1 LQKTP
6 KNIDEMD
13 TTLSA
18 IVAIDAHGAIG
29 RNGQLLCHLPAD
41 LKHFKAIT
49 TGHSIIM
56 GRKTFESFPR
66 GPLPGRQ
73 NIVVT
78 RNAHY
83 RPQGVTVAHS
93 IDQAIALVEMPGEA
107 FIIGGGTLYKATI
120 GLVST
125 LHLTRIEAAFA
136 EADTF
141 FRTSTPPSGLSPAR
155 SITRPTSATPT
166 PTPSSPSAAS
176 NHRPQVQKKS
186 DRVDIAKLRTARNNT

>member
-1 LQKTP
+1 
-6 KNIDEMD
+6 MD

-18 IVAIDAHGAIG
+18 IGAIDAHGAIG

-107 FIIGGGTLYKATI
+107 FIIGGGTLYQATI

-141 FRTSTPPSGLSPAR
+141 FPH
-155 SITRPTSATPT
+155 ID
-166 PTPSSPSAAS
+166 AAQWAVAS
-176 NHRPQVQKKS
+176 EEHHEA
-186 DRVDIAKLRTARNNT
+186 DERNPYPYTFVTLCRK

>member
-1 LQKTP
+1 
-6 KNIDEMD
+6 MD

-56 GRKTFESFPR
+56 GRKTFESFPH

-107 FIIGGGTLYKATI
+107 FIIGGGSVYAQAMPIANTLEIT
-120 GLVST
+120 
-125 LHLTRIEAAFA
+125 HIEAADPQ
-136 EADTF
+136 ADTHF
-141 FRTSTPPSGLSPAR
+141 PAIDPQQWELVSETAPTADSRSGLTYR
-155 SITRPTSATPT
+155 FATY
-166 PTPSSPSAAS
+166 
-176 NHRPQVQKKS
+176 R
-186 DRVDIAKLRTARNNT
+186 RR